1 MRGSFLRINFPQY
14 FSLSANT
21 KHFSNTQ
28 ESLKL
33 LNEII
38 IPYVEKERDKLNLD
52 KKQPALL
59 IIDDF
64 QVK

>member
-1 MRGSFLRINFPQY
+1 MRGSFPRINFPQY
-14 FSLSANT
+14 FSLSANI

-33 LNEII
+33 LYEII

-52 KKQPALL
+52 KKQPELL